1 MITTIVKWISLAA
14 SLVLAALS
22 WSPRAGTAILLAGF
36 VVFAGLV
43 VTLVQAA
50 TMRKYGWAVA
60 LVPLAI
66 ICNPAMP
73 IPMSSIALL
82 AFNLSCATTFAACL
96 LFLRSTPRMTIAS
109 ITNPSATS
117 ESL

>member
-22 WSPRAGTAILLAGF
+22 WTPRAGTGILLVGF

-43 VTLVQAA
+43 VTLFQACA
-50 TMRKYGWAVA
+50 RRKFGWIF
-60 LVPLAI
+60 LLIPLAI
-66 ICNPAMP
+66 LCNPAMP
-73 IPMSSIALL
+73 VAMTPMITLV
-82 AFNLSCATTFAACL
+82 FNLACAATFAVCL
-96 LFLRSTPRMTIAS
+96 LFLHSVPRMTIAS
-109 ITNPSATS
+109 ITSSSTS